1 MKAIQ
6 SFRSEDIRPALE
18 SFGGPALLKTRIQV
32 MALSAASIAQHY
44 DSFEFITDDAGAAM
58 AEACALPYTKIT
70 SIGPAFN
77 SSKRF
82 WVHSKFE
89 AYKSKEPFLHFDND
103 LFLWEPLPSRVH
115 QADVV
120 SLHGESFGWPIYES
134 WLQSADKI
142 KGMPRL
148 QDKYYYNRTPMNMA
162 IFGGNDTVAIS
173 RYAEYVLAF
182 VDSLNGL
189 RDLDAVEAEAIKP
202 LMPVFEQLWG
212 SYLLQCEYGKR
223 PEFILT
229 EREIHQQLDNPEV
242 KLTHMQDA
250 KLKLAQDPKKLMET
264 IQKIEHKLKTIN
276 PKVYAAVAEF
286 TSTPLENPFE
296 EPEHVTLIT

>member
-120 SLHGESFGWPIYES
+120 SLHGESFGWPIYEG

-173 RYAEYVLAF
+173 KYAEYVLAF

-229 EREIHQQLDNPEV
+229 EREIHQQLDNHEV

-264 IQKIEHKLKTIN
+264 IQKIEHKLKAIN

-286 TSTPLENPFE
+286 TSNPLENPFE